1 MVLTGA
7 TLGTKA
13 LAGVLGITAP
23 RVSQLRKEGILTAS
37 GRPLQYDLAES
48 VQSYI
53 AYVRETSRG
62 SASDEDAER
71 KKLRAEADYKEA
83 RARQEEMRLAELEGR
98 MHSAEDVR
106 AATEQLVYAVRAALL
121 AMPGR
126 VAVDAA
132 GKSAS
137 EVSEIVRRE
146 ACAALEDLSQYRY
159 DPKAYAA
166 MVRERKG
173 WSTDDAED
181 GDAEAG

>member
-1 MVLTGA
+1 MAEPETVNG
-7 TLGTKA
+7 KD
-13 LAGVLGITAP
+13 LARILGITAG
-23 RVSQLRKEGILTAS
+23 RVSQLKTA
-37 GRPLQYDLAES
+37 GVLETTGTPPLFDLARNVQAYLAYS
-48 VQSYI
+48 VDN
-53 AYVRETSRG
+53 ARG
-62 SASDEDAER
+62 RAAEDADAEKR
-71 KKLRAEADYKEA
+71 KLAADADYKA
-83 RARQEEMRLAELEGR
+83 AKARQEEIRLAELEGR
-98 MHSAEDVR
+98 MHSAEDVE

-137 EVSEIVRRE
+137 EVSETVRRE
-146 ACAALEDLSQYRY
+146 ACAALEGLSQYRY

-181 GDAEAG
+181 GEAEAG

>member
-1 MVLTGA
+1 MERVSARELAEVLGFSVQRINQ
-7 TLGTKA
+7 LKKD
-13 LAGVLGITAP
+13 GVLVP
-23 RVSQLRKEGILTAS
+23 EGSPA
-37 GRPLQYDLAES
+37 RYDLPTN
-48 VQSYI
+48 VQSYVRH
-53 AYVRETSRG
+53 VRESV
-62 SASDEDAER
+62 SARLADDADAER
-71 KKLRAEADYKEA
+71 KKLAADADYKA
-83 RARQEEMRLAELEGR
+83 AKARQEEIRLAELEGR
-98 MHSAEDVR
+98 MHSAEDVE
-106 AATEQLVYAVRAALL
+106 AATEQLVYAVRSALL